1 MANGTEAKTLLDV
14 LECGAGTHPAV
25 VAPDGPTLT
34 YDNLR
39 AQVARLRRQLHSYG
53 IRKEDRVAIVLPNGL
68 ESIVTFLAVT
78 STCVAAPLNA
88 AYKADEFAFYLEDTN
103 ARVVIKGPDA
113 GEEIAKAAPPH
124 EISNFIATIDENGQV
139 QLEEVVDYGPGVDPN
154 TVIDDTNYFRH
165 RDYEEAKRE
174 GGISLPATDDVALV
188 LHTSGTTSR
197 PKRVPLTHR
206 NLTTSLRNIVATYQ
220 LSESDVSLCI
230 MPLFHVHGLVASTL
244 STLQSGGTIVV
255 PPRFNPLNFWPVVKE
270 YGVTWFS
277 GVPTMYQALLN
288 RAKSRGPGDPAP
300 GAATLRFIRSCS
312 AALPPS
318 VMHDLEEQVGVP
330 VLEAY
335 GMTEAAHQMA
345 SNPLPPGTRLPGSV
359 GPGTGV
365 DVAIMDEAGVLLSTG
380 GKGEVVIRG
389 ANVTLGYEANAEAN
403 QSSFTNGWFRTGD
416 EGIVDANG
424 YLTLT
429 GRIKELINRSGE
441 KISPREI
448 DEVLLDHPAVAE
460 AVAFGIP
467 HPTHGEEPSAA
478 VVLEGEATPAE
489 LVAYCKTRL
498 ADFKC
503 PRVIHIVEQI
513 PRGATGKLQRRFVAE
528 AFSGQGAAAR
538 T

>member
-1 MANGTEAKTLLDV
+1 MANRSEAKTLLEV
-14 LECGAGTHPAV
+14 LDCGSGPHAAL
-25 VAPDGPTLT
+25 VAPGGPTLT

-39 AQVARLRRQLHSYG
+39 AQVVRLRRQLHAYG

-68 ESIVTFLAVT
+68 ENVLTFLAVT
-78 STCVAAPLNA
+78 ATATAAPLNA
-88 AYKADEFAFYLEDTN
+88 AYKLDEFAFYLEDTN
-103 ARVVIKGPDA
+103 AKAVITGPE
-113 GEEIAKAAPPH
+113 GGREIAKAAPGGPLLH
-124 EISNFIATIDENGQV
+124 IIAEIDDQGQV
-139 QLEEVVDYGPGVDPN
+139 SFTEAVDDAEGVDSN
-154 TVIDDTNYFRH
+154 RASDDTNH
-165 RDYEEAKRE
+165 AGVQPMEEERE
-174 GGISLPATDDVALV
+174 GIPLPGPDDVALV

-300 GAATLRFIRSCS
+300 GADTLRFIRSCS

-318 VMHDLEEQVGVP
+318 VMHDMEEQVGVP

-345 SNPLPPGTRLPGSV
+345 SNPLPPGMRLPGSV

-365 DVAIMDEAGVLLSTG
+365 DVAIMDEAGVLLPTG
-380 GKGEVVIRG
+380 GTGEVVIRG

-403 QSSFTNGWFRTGD
+403 ESSFTNGWFRTGD
-416 EGIVDANG
+416 EGIVDADG
-424 YLTLT
+424 YLMLT
-429 GRIKELINRSGE
+429 GRLKELINRSGE

-478 VVLEGEATPAE
+478 VVLDGEATPAE

-528 AFSGQGAAAR
+528 AFSGQGATAR